1 MLYINELPIYGERA
15 TFENIEDNNIITLKI
30 NNKREYCIVIG
41 KTNTMIKIKKLNIL
55 LEENKIIFT
64 INDNIDE
71 TTKNYLSFSRKIFKL
86 QNTVYNLQ

>member
-1 MLYINELPIYGERA
+1 MYINELPIYGERA
-15 TFENIEDNNIITLKI
+15 TYENIDNNNIVAVKI
-30 NNKREYCIVIG
+30 NNKREYCIVVG

-64 INDNIDE
+64 INDNINE

-86 QNTVYNLQ
+86 QNIVYNLQ

>member
-1 MLYINELPIYGERA
+1 MYIKELPIYGERA
-15 TFENIEDNNIITLKI
+15 TFENINNNNIVAVKI
-30 NNKREYCIVIG
+30 NNKREYCIVVD

-64 INDNIDE
+64 INDDIDE

-86 QNTVYNLQ
+86 QNIVYNLQ

>member
-15 TFENIEDNNIITLKI
+15 TYENIDNNNIVAVKI
-30 NNKREYCIVIG
+30 NNKREYCIVVD
-41 KTNTMIKIKKLNIL
+41 KTDTMIKIKKLNIL

>member
-1 MLYINELPIYGERA
+1 MYIKELPIYGERA
-15 TFENIEDNNIITLKI
+15 TFENINNNNIVAVKI
-30 NNKREYCIVIG
+30 NNKREYCIVVD

-64 INDNIDE
+64 INDDIDE

-86 QNTVYNLQ
+86 ENIVYNLQ